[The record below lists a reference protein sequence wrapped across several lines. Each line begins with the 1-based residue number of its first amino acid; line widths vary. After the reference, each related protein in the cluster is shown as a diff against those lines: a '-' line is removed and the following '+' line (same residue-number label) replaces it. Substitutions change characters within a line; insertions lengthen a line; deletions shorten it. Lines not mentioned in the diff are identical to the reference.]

1 VKSDDL
7 AIKKEEPSFE
17 FFRRCLLGDK
27 NDPIAASFNIEGMN
41 GEVKVHHHYS
51 EILWPKYTLTLCRGW
66 SRVSQKNENQEK
78 NDEKISWS
86 VFFHGSTSRKEKA
99 GLPVIRQPGC
109 PLFPSGT
116 RGFPPTDCS
125 VFGFC

>member
-1 VKSDDL
+1 MNSVSELYSNSPHSKPFYPL
-7 AIKKEEPSFE
+7 RFAAKPEAGARPQKK
-17 FFRRCLLGDK
+17 
-27 NDPIAASFNIEGMN
+27 
-41 GEVKVHHHYS
+41 
-51 EILWPKYTLTLCRGW
+51 
-66 SRVSQKNENQEK
+66 
-78 NDEKISWS
+78 
-86 VFFHGSTSRKEKA
+86 KA